1 MKISN
6 DVRLTLLVL
15 RALLTVFFPF
25 RRVCHD
31 LLHKLDPSILPILLL
46 SLDLLIIMHQVLL
59 ATLVELVDASKCVA
73 YPADFMLNC
82 EALVISRVLLLVDL
96 NFDGAV
102 VESPVLHYLH
112 ILHGRV
118 EKGGSKGATV

>member
-15 RALLTVFFPF
+15 RALLTVLFPF

-46 SLDLLIIMHQVLL
+46 SLVLLFIMHQVLL
-59 ATLVELVDASKCVA
+59 AALVKLFDASKCVA
-73 YPADFMLNC
+73 YPANFMLNG
-82 EALVISRVLLLVDL
+82 E
-96 NFDGAV
+96 
-102 VESPVLHYLH
+102 
-112 ILHGRV
+112 
-118 EKGGSKGATV
+118 T